1 MKLQKIFK
9 VIKFVLPIV
18 LFFSG
23 FLFLSANFAQFIV
36 NVHNINLTLNSI
48 ESSTTDF
55 SVSFDPPFTFYE
67 GEASYI
73 IVPRFHCNE
82 YNENWECIDSI
93 PNLCP
98 YIALEPKNGEITEIG
113 FTKNPFGFSASG
125 ELNSPVDEND
135 NWSLSVSSPC
145 FEGECPSDYNPYESG
160 EPLPQSLKGQVF
172 KCELSVETNEIPP
185 LVKNYLKQNIAYA
198 DTLFNVVEV
207 SAVLTGEI
215 PGCIENCFSNVFFL
229 PGLMGSRLYN
239 STDDELWVSISD
251 SNHANLALDSQ
262 GKSINSDIHTKND
275 TQKLE
280 GDGDETGIVDDI
292 FSFNIY
298 QSFIN
303 DLKNWK
309 QDGTITDYAFIP
321 YDWRLSL
328 DDIITNGSASLD
340 GNLSYDQTQDF
351 SESFILKKLEELQ
364 ASSKSGKITIIAHSN
379 GGLVAKALVQ
389 KLKDTDNP
397 LYDKIDKII
406 FIAVPQ
412 IGTPDAILALL
423 HGTEL
428 GYGFIMG
435 KNRSRQL
442 SENMPTIYNLL
453 PSASYFSTVDP
464 VFAVDKLVSFENTS
478 FFDPQTSQYG
488 IYVSDETELENYI
501 LGTDGRIKPSFDDTV
516 HPNIGNATLYSEAES
531 VHQILDSW
539 QPSPNTKVIQV
550 AGWGE
555 ETIAGI
561 SYKTYLNPGGFERLS
576 YEINTVIDGDSVVVT
591 LSALWMS
598 DSVPN
603 VERWW
608 VDLKGYNN
616 QKLFDT
622 KHRDILEIPNLRNFI
637 NSEIEDL
644 TFTDPNNI
652 VVNNTSTLTSNS
664 TRLHYT
670 LHSPLTIGITDT
682 QGRYTGQDPVTK
694 EIKEEIPGVNY
705 RQIGDVQF
713 ISAPADIAYTV
724 KIQGYEQGEFSLD
737 VDRQEG
743 NEITD
748 STSFQ
753 AVPSSSTTIAT
764 IDVTPDF
771 EVSSSALE
779 IDQNGDGAVDKTLN
793 ATPDGITVYDTTPPE
808 LQIAFNINT
817 KDVIFSAQDI
827 LDPNPTILA
836 TDTSITLTDNAGN
849 TTIIPFKKLRELPTR
864 LRFTY
869 DKIIRNGVVVAV
881 PNTNIVY
888 NWQDKKG
895 VLTDL
900 DTRITVKGVEKYVF
914 NYKKVKN
921 ATIIKEKTN
930 GNVVLMTTKPG
941 FVVVTIKTE
950 GDSIKINY

>member
-1 MKLQKIFK
+1 M
-9 VIKFVLPIV
+9 
-18 LFFSG
+18 
-23 FLFLSANFAQFIV
+23 
-36 NVHNINLTLNSI
+36 
-48 ESSTTDF
+48 
-55 SVSFDPPFTFYE
+55 
-67 GEASYI
+67 
-73 IVPRFHCNE
+73 
-82 YNENWECIDSI
+82 
-93 PNLCP
+93 
-98 YIALEPKNGEITEIG
+98 
-113 FTKNPFGFSASG
+113 
-125 ELNSPVDEND
+125 
-135 NWSLSVSSPC
+135 
-145 FEGECPSDYNPYESG
+145 
-160 EPLPQSLKGQVF
+160 
-172 KCELSVETNEIPP
+172 
-185 LVKNYLKQNIAYA
+185 
-198 DTLFNVVEV
+198 
-207 SAVLTGEI
+207 
-215 PGCIENCFSNVFFL
+215 
-229 PGLMGSRLYN
+229 
-239 STDDELWVSISD
+239 
-251 SNHANLALDSQ
+251 
-262 GKSINSDIHTKND
+262 
-275 TQKLE
+275 
-280 GDGDETGIVDDI
+280 
-292 FSFNIY
+292 
-298 QSFIN
+298 
-303 DLKNWK
+303 
-309 QDGTITDYAFIP
+309 
-321 YDWRLSL
+321 
-328 DDIITNGSASLD
+328 
-340 GNLSYDQTQDF
+340 
-351 SESFILKKLEELQ
+351 
-364 ASSKSGKITIIAHSN
+364 
-379 GGLVAKALVQ
+379 
-389 KLKDTDNP
+389 
-397 LYDKIDKII
+397 
-406 FIAVPQ
+406 
-412 IGTPDAILALL
+412 
-423 HGTEL
+423 
-428 GYGFIMG
+428 
-435 KNRSRQL
+435 
-442 SENMPTIYNLL
+442 
-453 PSASYFSTVDP
+453 
-464 VFAVDKLVSFENTS
+464 
-478 FFDPQTSQYG
+478 
-488 IYVSDETELENYI
+488 
-501 LGTDGRIKPSFDDTV
+501 
-516 HPNIGNATLYSEAES
+516 
-531 VHQILDSW
+531 
-539 QPSPNTKVIQV
+539 
-550 AGWGE
+550 
-555 ETIAGI
+555 
-561 SYKTYLNPGGFERLS
+561 
-576 YEINTVIDGDSVVVT
+576 
-591 LSALWMS
+591 
-598 DSVPN
+598 
-603 VERWW
+603 
-608 VDLKGYNN
+608 
-616 QKLFDT
+616 
-622 KHRDILEIPNLRNFI
+622 
-637 NSEIEDL
+637 
-644 TFTDPNNI
+644 
-652 VVNNTSTLTSNS
+652 NNTSTLTSNS